1 MKNPTSEMDAKAR
14 IESLMSRQKR
24 GEALPCPRCGQDR
37 MNENPVR
44 NALSRRASVYICDE
58 CGTDEAL
65 RDMAGMPPL
74 PFGEW
79 SMARIPR

>member
-1 MKNPTSEMDAKAR
+1 MKNPASEIAAKAR
-14 IESLMSRQKR
+14 IESLMPRQKR
-24 GEALPCPRCGQDR
+24 GEALPCPRCGQDW
-37 MNENPVR
+37 MNEEPVR

-74 PFGEW
+74 PFSEW
-79 SMARIPR
+79 SKAQALL